1 MASKPDSLVT
11 ISKLYGVSNLVAT
24 FKLSLL
30 SSATNTFYSFKSIT
44 SKFELLLSSSEIV
57 GFFTIF

>member
-11 ISKLYGVSNLVAT
+11 ISKLYGVSSLVAT

-30 SSATNTFYSFKSIT
+30 SSTTNTFFPFKSIT
-44 SKFELLLSSSEIV
+44 SKFVLLLSSSEIV